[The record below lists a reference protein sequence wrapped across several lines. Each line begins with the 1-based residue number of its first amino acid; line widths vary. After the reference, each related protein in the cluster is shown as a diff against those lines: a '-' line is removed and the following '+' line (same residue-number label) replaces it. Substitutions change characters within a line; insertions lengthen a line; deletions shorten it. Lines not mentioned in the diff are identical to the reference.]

1 MLKLRQSRL
10 EILLQELND
19 AFDFQVASG
28 QDGDSAALRTNMA
41 ASRSVLNLLCRRGGP
56 SLTKSEIIRKVVS
69 DLKSFQLVLTTV
81 IRLTCF

>member
-56 SLTKSEIIRKVVS
+56 NLTKSEIIRKVVS
-69 DLKSFQLVLTTV
+69 WPKINFGYFL
-81 IRLTCF
+81 